1 MPLLTQ
7 IQVFFMFNKL
17 KQTLLGRHEETGG
30 ADERD
35 AAAVENAHDLRQ
47 LRRAEELDESPSVP
61 LPPLASLENS
71 TTLGRSPES
80 ILDQIDKEWGMQQV
94 AFARAKVERDLLI
107 DANSRIDFE
116 HELQLKVRTRLLAEK
131 QADKLAKQRLE
142 AEEAARGA
150 RIGAS
155 TAIPQRD

>member
-1 MPLLTQ
+1 
-7 IQVFFMFNKL
+7 MFNKI
-17 KQTLLGRHEETGG
+17 KQSLLGRQQET
-30 ADERD
+30 ETRTRD
-35 AAAVENAHDLRQ
+35 GDMASDTGPDLRKP
-47 LRRAEELDESPSVP
+47 RRTEEIEELP
-61 LPPLASLENS
+61 LENS

-80 ILDQIDKEWGMQQV
+80 ILDQIDKEWSLQQS

-142 AEEAARGA
+142 AEETAAKLVADREHA
-150 RIGAS
+150 EKELTQVQQSRRE
-155 TAIPQRD
+155 TETQ